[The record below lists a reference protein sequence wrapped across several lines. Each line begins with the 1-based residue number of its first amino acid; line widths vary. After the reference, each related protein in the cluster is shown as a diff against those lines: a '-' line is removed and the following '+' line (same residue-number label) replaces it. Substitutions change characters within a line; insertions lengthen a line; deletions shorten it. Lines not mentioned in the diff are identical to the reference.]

1 MDEKE
6 AELKAVKAENKKLLS
21 AARAYQNLSACYRI
35 GKRPTEKLFS
45 QLEKANALLKQ
56 KGGKVMECECGV
68 AWAVQENLSAYE
80 GEIVLVCLKCGSRYF
95 NAQEYFDDD
104 KLANLD
110 RVEIKR

>member
-21 AARAYQNLSACYRI
+21 AARAYQDLSVCYRI

-56 KGGKVMECECGV
+56 KEEK
-68 AWAVQENLSAYE
+68 
-80 GEIVLVCLKCGSRYF
+80 
-95 NAQEYFDDD
+95 
-104 KLANLD
+104 
-110 RVEIKR
+110 

>member
-6 AELKAVKAENKKLLS
+6 AELKAVKAENKKLLA

-56 KGGKVMECECGV
+56 KG
-68 AWAVQENLSAYE
+68 
-80 GEIVLVCLKCGSRYF
+80 
-95 NAQEYFDDD
+95 
-104 KLANLD
+104 
-110 RVEIKR
+110 